1 MFCFIVLGSELCM
14 FVCLLCLSGFI
25 TSSTSRSPAGTG
37 ADKDDDEEHAPDA
50 SLAAAPAQDATS
62 APVAAAPAQDATSAA
77 PAQDATSAPVAA
89 AASSSS
95 GAPAQDAT
103 SASVAAAAAAPAQD
117 ATASV
122 AAAAAVPAQ
131 AASSGLEQDAAV
143 AKDVDLIQQ
152 HLVGEAIEALVDASE
167 SFVGYS
173 AAELLELGEALELSK
188 LIMSAAGALSS

>member
-50 SLAAAPAQDATS
+50 SLA
-62 APVAAAPAQDATSAA
+62 AA

>member
-25 TSSTSRSPAGTG
+25 TSSTSRSPAGSG
-37 ADKDDDEEHAPDA
+37 ADEAD
-50 SLAAAPAQDATS
+50 PAQDATS
-62 APVAAAPAQDATSAA
+62 AAPAQDPAQDATSAA

>member
-122 AAAAAVPAQ
+122 AAAAAVP
-131 AASSGLEQDAAV
+131 SGLEQDAAV

-188 LIMSAAGALSS
+188 LAKQRTEL